1 MVKNKLHIHPSEYA
15 VNHKDRMAKYGHKA
29 YLVWLTGLSG
39 SGKSTIASAVEK
51 KFFDQGLKTYHLD
64 GDNLRKGLNSDLD
77 FSMWGRGENIRRIAE
92 VGRLFVDSNTL
103 TFAAFISP
111 FQKDRQKVKEI
122 VGPKNFIEVFVDCP
136 IEVCEKRDVKGL
148 YKLAREGAISEFTGI
163 SSPYETPLSPDVYLN
178 TAEMNMEDCVET
190 LFDYLRK
197 RI

>member
-1 MVKNKLHIHPSEYA
+1 MAKNNLHIHPSQYA
-15 VNHKDRMAKYGHKA
+15 VNHKDRLAKYGHKA

-39 SGKSTIASAVEK
+39 SGKSTLASAVEK
-51 KFFDQGLKTYHLD
+51 RYFDLGLKTYHLD

-77 FSMWGRGENIRRIAE
+77 FSEGGRSENIRRIAE

-111 FQKDRQKVKEI
+111 FEKDRQKVKEI
-122 VGPKNFIEVFVDCP
+122 VGRENVIEVFVDCP

-148 YKLAREGAISEFTGI
+148 YKLAKSGQISDFTGI
-163 SSPYETPLSPDVYLN
+163 SSPYEIPQSPDVYLN
-178 TAEMNMEDCVET
+178 TAVMNIEDCVET

-197 RI
+197 RL